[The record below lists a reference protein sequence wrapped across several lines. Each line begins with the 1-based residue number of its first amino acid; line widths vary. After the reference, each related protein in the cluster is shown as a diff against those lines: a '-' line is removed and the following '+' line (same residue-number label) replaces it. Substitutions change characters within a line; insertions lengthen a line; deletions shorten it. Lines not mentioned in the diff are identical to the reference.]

1 MVYNVSLLYC
11 PCAVCLFSALWSC
24 SAARLQRRWKPAERP
39 KASSC
44 LSTWPS
50 RWVWCRPCTSQKT
63 SQVNGM
69 KLVTIMKNQR
79 WMATFSLM
87 PLSRVTSLLF
97 LSLWV
102 IAFPFLHPFADP
114 NTWGFIAC
122 MAWHSLCTE
131 ALCSFTSYPLFVTEV
146 KDEYKQSRWKTSLQ
160 INVIWDFI
168 NLPLS
173 ALAVIYMPIP
183 GCYFLLCLSAGA
195 HLNPAV
201 TLSFCVLEK
210 APWGKLV
217 PYSLSQLLGAYVA
230 SGLVYLVYYGMS
242 VCHLKSFITRQI
254 FSEESVYDCDTLSSL
269 SNRLL
274 DFKQAEL
281 FIKSKCIL
289 KANEKSEKLYSLS
302 CHVKRLTELSI
313 LHRNK

>member
-1 MVYNVSLLYC
+1 
-11 PCAVCLFSALWSC
+11 
-24 SAARLQRRWKPAERP
+24 
-39 KASSC
+39 
-44 LSTWPS
+44 
-50 RWVWCRPCTSQKT
+50 
-63 SQVNGM
+63 M
-69 KLVTIMKNQR
+69 KLVTIMKNER

-87 PLSRVTSLLF
+87 PLSRVTSLF
-97 LSLWV
+97 SLSLRV
-102 IAFPFLHPFADP
+102 IAFPFLHLSADP

-131 ALCSFTSYPLFVTEV
+131 ALCSFTSSPLFVTEV
-146 KDEYKQSRWKTSLQ
+146 KDEYKQSRWKTALQ

-173 ALAVIYMPIP
+173 PLPVIYMPIP
-183 GCYFLLCLSAGA
+183 VCYFLLCLSAGA

-242 VCHLKSFITRQI
+242 VCHLKSFITWQI
-254 FSEESVYDCDTLSSL
+254 FSEEFVYDCDALSSL

-274 DFKQAEL
+274 DSKQAEL
-281 FIKSKCIL
+281 FINSKCVL

-302 CHVKRLTELSI
+302 WHVKRLTELSV
-313 LHRNK
+313 LHRNKCFCEPWYLSQSPTEMWKLQLPSIQIIFDQPIWTHILSYTLISKNLTSAFLVYSLFFQMLNVFSRNKW